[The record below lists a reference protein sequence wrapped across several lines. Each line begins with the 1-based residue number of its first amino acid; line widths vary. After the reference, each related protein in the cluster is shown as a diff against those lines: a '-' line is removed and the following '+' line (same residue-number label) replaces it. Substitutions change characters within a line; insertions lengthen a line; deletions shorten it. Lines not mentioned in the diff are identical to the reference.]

1 MQKNALYSASLRYTL
16 NLLYKLQ
23 QPELSK
29 SKTTVVVSLTRRREG
44 HEECCCRNQVLKKQ
58 MSDDETARSVADLD
72 RNFII
77 FLMW

>member
-1 MQKNALYSASLRYTL
+1 MIQCKRMLYSASLRYTL

-29 SKTTVVVSLTRRREG
+29 TKTTVVISLTHRREG

-58 MSDDETARSVADLD
+58 MH
-72 RNFII
+72 
-77 FLMW
+77 